1 MSYNPND
8 GSVYTKY
15 QLIELL
21 APHKLRAT
29 CSIRITCISMT
40 KYELLALHNQFI
52 NGAKVLLLKNL
63 STQVQLFT
71 SKSYPLHLAL

>member
-52 NGAKVLLLKNL
+52 NGAKDLLLKTYL
-63 STQVQLFT
+63 PKF
-71 SKSYPLHLAL
+71 SYSPPNPIRCT